1 MWLHDIPLTAL
12 AGAVVT
18 LGVVILLE
26 LRSFQRLRRSVDI
39 NLGRV
44 FEQLEMLRAESRQM
58 LEAQAQAQAQAV
70 AQQAAARSA
79 VLAVPVK
86 RAATGETIERP
97 LASPESERPM
107 IDPTAVDFLVAP
119 PIVNPAY
126 ESAGALAAQGLAPA
140 QIAARSGLPA
150 GEARLLASLAT
161 ARARRDQAAAAA
173 TKPLDEPDG
182 ATAHANGQP

>member
-1 MWLHDIPLTAL
+1 MWLHDISQIAL
-12 AGAVVT
+12 AGAVAM

-58 LEAQAQAQAQAV
+58 LEAQEKAL
-70 AQQAAARSA
+70 AQQAAARAAALS
-79 VLAVPVK
+79 VPGR
-86 RAATGETIERP
+86 RAGARGEMLERP
-97 LASPESERPM
+97 LASPESERPI

-119 PIVNPAY
+119 PIVSPAY
-126 ESAGALAAQGLAPA
+126 ENAGALAAQGLAPA

-150 GEARLLASLAT
+150 GEARLLASLAA
-161 ARARRDQAAAAA
+161 ARARREQAAEAAA
-173 TKPLDEPDG
+173 T
-182 ATAHANGQP
+182 ATATATAEAADSAKG